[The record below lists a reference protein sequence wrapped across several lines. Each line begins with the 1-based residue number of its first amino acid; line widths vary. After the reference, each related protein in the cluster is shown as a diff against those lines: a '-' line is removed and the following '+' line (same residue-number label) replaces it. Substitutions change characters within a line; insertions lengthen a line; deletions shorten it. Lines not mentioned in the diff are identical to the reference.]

1 MGEGSAHLI
10 THLIDPATNRS
21 SNPATHSPAATHG
34 ASAAPVVLRHDGA
47 LGVHSWM
54 RSGHPCGRG
63 RRLYL
68 AMAYRDH
75 GWQVVGV
82 YGSAG
87 AAQRACATALGEVR
101 S

>member
-1 MGEGSAHLI
+1 MRAFSTAEFVAQEMKI
-10 THLIDPATNRS
+10 ATPA
-21 SNPATHSPAATHG
+21 
-34 ASAAPVVLRHDGA
+34 LD
-47 LGVHSWM
+47 
-54 RSGHPCGRG
+54 

-68 AMAYRDH
+68 AMVYRDH

-87 AAQRACATALGEVR
+87 AAQRECAKALGEVI